1 MKKSL
6 IVLTVLLSLFA
17 LSTVSYAASGK
28 AIIPY
33 FHAETT
39 TGINYTK
46 FYISNITNNPINVKV
61 TLFSKD
67 GIVFKNVGSLIY
79 TGVNLENLNTNLS
92 DASLSYTL
100 DSNKTSEIMFTH
112 ITLEFGYGFIEWT
125 QDSDS
130 VYGLVAMAREIQNPC
145 RYFSKNPVFSHF
157 PINNGLPF

>member
-1 MKKSL
+1 MKKAL
-6 IVLTVLLSLFA
+6 VVLTVLLSLFA
-17 LSTVSYAASGK
+17 LSNISYAASGS

-46 FYISNITNNPINVKV
+46 IYISNITNNPINVKV

-67 GIVFKNVGSLIY
+67 GTIFKNVGNLIY
-79 TGVNLENLNTNLS
+79 RSENLENFNTNLS

-100 DSNKTSEIMFTH
+100 YNNKSSMIMFTH
-112 ITLEFGYGFIEWT
+112 VANEFGYGLIEWT

-130 VYGLVAMAREIQNPC
+130 VYGLVAMGKEVQNPNKDF
-145 RYFSKNPVFSHF
+145 RGDPVFTNY